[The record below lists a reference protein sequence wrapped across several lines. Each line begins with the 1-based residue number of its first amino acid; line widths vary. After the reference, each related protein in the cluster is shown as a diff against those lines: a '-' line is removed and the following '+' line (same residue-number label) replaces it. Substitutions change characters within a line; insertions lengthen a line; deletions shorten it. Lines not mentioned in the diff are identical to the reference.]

1 MASADILAFVLKAFG
16 SLPGLISAGVNIAA
30 FVQETKT
37 KVDDMQA
44 NDRAPTQ
51 QEWDDLN
58 ERIDNLRNRLHSP

>member
-1 MASADILAFVLKAFG
+1 MASAEILAFLLKAFEA
-16 SLPGLISAGVNIAA
+16 LPGLISAGVNIAA
-30 FVQETKT
+30 FVSETKT

-58 ERIDNLRNRLHSP
+58 QKIADLRNRLHSP